1 MGLND
6 GSKRSH
12 PLAGP
17 VPILP
22 IDDKSATEDVLVL
35 VPCGAQGVDTVVR
48 SALLPARLDFLFT

>member
-6 GSKRSH
+6 GSHRSRS
-12 PLAGP
+12 LAGP
-17 VPILP
+17 VPLLA

-48 SALLPARLDFLFT
+48 SPVCVVYGRRD